1 MTTMGGNPDANS
13 GIACDNAGLITSYG
27 IGASRLFG
35 WSAAEVVGKQRV
47 TIFHPPEAVQTLVPR
62 LLKTAAE
69 TGKFEEQVT
78 LVRKNGSKFLAL
90 LTVRP
95 LKRGNEIT
103 GYMGLTRPI
112 RNL

>member
-1 MTTMGGNPDANS
+1 MHTQESRQDSSS
-13 GIACDNAGLITSYG
+13 GIACDNTGLITSYG

-47 TIFHPPEAVQTLVPR
+47 TLFHLPEAVQALVPR

-78 LVRKNGSKFLAL
+78 MVRKDGSKFLAL

-95 LKRGNEIT
+95 LKNGNEIT